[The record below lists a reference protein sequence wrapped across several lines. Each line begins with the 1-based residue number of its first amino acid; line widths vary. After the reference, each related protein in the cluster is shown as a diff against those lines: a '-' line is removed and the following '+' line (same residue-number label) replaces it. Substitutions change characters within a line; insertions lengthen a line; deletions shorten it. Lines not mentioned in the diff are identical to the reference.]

1 MDERG
6 GVLLRY
12 AGGGGRS
19 ALGFVPA
26 DVAARLVSLS
36 SLTPVPG
43 ARPPALGI
51 ALAEGAVVTV
61 LEVGRGVAQGD
72 PDGDEWPVPG
82 ADRALLCRVGGLD
95 LALTGGV
102 VLATGVFDATSQG
115 GVFWRGEPVPAL
127 DVAALY
133 AQAEAASWA
142 ERAAVAAPR
151 TAGLGVADDGRWTL
165 LPEPPG
171 GPGSR
176 EGERS

>member
-12 AGGGGRS
+12 AGGDGRA

-26 DVAARLVSLS
+26 AVAARLVSLS

-51 ALAEGAVVTV
+51 ALADGAVVTV
-61 LEVGRGVAQGD
+61 LQVGRGEEARYE
-72 PDGDEWPVPG
+72 PDDGWPVPG

-95 LALTGGV
+95 LAVTGGV
-102 VLATGVFDATSQG
+102 VLATGVFDAAPEG
-115 GVFWRGEPVPAL
+115 GVVWRGAPVPAL

-142 ERAAVAAPR
+142 DCAAGAAPR
-151 TAGLGVADDGRWTL
+151 FAEVDDEGRWTL
-165 LPEPPG
+165 LPEPPSGTAVDMG
-171 GPGSR
+171 G
-176 EGERS
+176 RS

>member
-12 AGGGGRS
+12 AGSEGRA

-26 DVAARLVSLS
+26 AVAARLVTLS

-51 ALAEGAVVTV
+51 ALADGAVVTV
-61 LEVGRGVAQGD
+61 LQVGRAGEAGYDQD
-72 PDGDEWPVPG
+72 DGWPVPG

-102 VLATGVFDATSQG
+102 VLATGVFDAAPRG
-115 GVFWRGEPVPAL
+115 GVMWRGAPVPAL

-133 AQAEAASWA
+133 AQAEAAAWA
-142 ERAAVAAPR
+142 DRAAGTRPRAAEAQRP
-151 TAGLGVADDGRWTL
+151 DEEGRWTL
-165 LPEPPG
+165 IPEPPG
-171 GPGSR
+171 SMDVGGR
-176 EGERS
+176 A

>member
-12 AGGGGRS
+12 AEGEGRS
-19 ALGFVPA
+19 ALAFVPA
-26 DVAARLVSLS
+26 AVAARLVAIS

-43 ARPPALGI
+43 VRPPALGI

-61 LEVGRGVAQGD
+61 LGIGRAGSGSVGSPVMLPAYE
-72 PDGDEWPVPG
+72 PDDDWPVPG

-102 VLATGVFDATSQG
+102 VLATGVFDAAPHGG
-115 GVFWRGEPVPAL
+115 GVIWRGAPVPEL

-133 AQAEAASWA
+133 AQAEAAVWA
-142 ERAAVAAPR
+142 ERAAGMTSLSSPPSG
-151 TAGLGVADDGRWTL
+151 AGV
-165 LPEPPG
+165 EM
-171 GPGSR
+171 
-176 EGERS
+176 GEQS